1 MNIILMGCT
10 IRYEIVFFFFA
21 SGLMSAWLTPPLVSR
36 CPQINGYVGEWLS
49 YQKLWD
55 LNSDLIFGRLGDDIG
70 AWMACAEEMK

>member
-1 MNIILMGCT
+1 MPSDPCRHYFRPET
-10 IRYEIVFFFFA
+10 
-21 SGLMSAWLTPPLVSR
+21 SLTRLPPVS
-36 CPQINGYVGEWLS
+36 CPQINSYVGEWLS